1 MPWSIPSWQD
11 YVTKQ
16 KKAPAPIPKHLQA
29 LPDDLLVWRFP
40 RWKWRFLR
48 RCFPGKRLHFVE
60 QEKSLSGPAALL
72 LWGSSP
78 VPDLRVPLPVLR
90 MEDGF
95 LRSVGLGAELTR
107 PLSWVLDSRG
117 MYYDARSP
125 SDLEWLL
132 ADGEFSPEDCARAQ
146 RLREEILRH
155 GISKYNVGAKSWQ
168 RPSQAQ
174 RVILVPGQVES
185 DAALAHGS
193 PCLRSNLE
201 LLRQVRAANP
211 QALLIYKPHPDV
223 VARLRA
229 LGQGEAQAREYCD
242 VWLDDVPME
251 RLLQQVDEVH
261 TLTSLTGFEA
271 LLRGKSVHC
280 YGQPFYSGWGL
291 TVDHCPLARRTR
303 RRSLDELVAAALI
316 HYPLYFGPRGLIT
329 AEDAVALLVHW
340 KERSQGRKPWWQEP
354 YRAILRRVIGVR

>member
-1 MPWSIPSWQD
+1 M
-11 YVTKQ
+11 TEQ
-16 KKAPAPIPKHLQA
+16 KLAPAPIPKRLQA

-60 QEKSLSGPAALL
+60 QETSLPGPAALL

-132 ADGEFSPEDCARAQ
+132 TQHDFSLQDREQAAQ
-146 RLREEILRH
+146 LREQILRH
-155 GISKYNVGAKSWQ
+155 GISKYNVGGQNWQ

-201 LLRQVRAANP
+201 LLRRVREANP
-211 QALLIYKPHPDV
+211 QALLLYKPHPDV

-229 LGQGEAQAREYCD
+229 QGKGEARAREHCD

-251 RLLQQVDEVH
+251 RLLEQVDEVH

-271 LLRGKSVHC
+271 LLRGKTVHC

-291 TVDHCPLARRTR
+291 TVDHCPLPRRTR
-303 RRSLDELVAAALI
+303 RLGLDELVAAALI
-316 HYPLYFGPRGLIT
+316 HYPLYFGPQGLIP
-329 AEDAVALLVHW
+329 AEDAVALLTDW